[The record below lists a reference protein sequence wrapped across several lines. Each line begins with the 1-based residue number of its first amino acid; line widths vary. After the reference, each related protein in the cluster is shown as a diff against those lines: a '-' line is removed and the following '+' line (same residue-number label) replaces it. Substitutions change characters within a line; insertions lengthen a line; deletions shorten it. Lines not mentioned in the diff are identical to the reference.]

1 MHSLLSLLFIIDF
14 SFPLSSFCVL
24 SFCLLLLLLRLF
36 LLLLFLLLL
45 FLLLL
50 LGGGG
55 GWGMG
60 VGDYESSC
68 KINTATENLP
78 YLIFNTPS
86 KFI

>member
-14 SFPLSSFCVL
+14 SFPLSSFCVSFFL
-24 SFCLLLLLLRLF
+24 SSSASSSSVSSSSSSSSSS
-36 LLLLFLLLL
+36 

-60 VGDYESSC
+60 VGG
-68 KINTATENLP
+68 L
-78 YLIFNTPS
+78 
-86 KFI
+86 